1 MTEGSGQETA
11 AADLGADSRRAAS
24 FWAGTGPR
32 SLALAAATL
41 IGGTAAIVAL
51 HGNAS
56 EAPRY
61 RAVDVTG
68 SEQQASADPLM
79 AELIRCRALPPQ
91 ASDPSC
97 ERVWD
102 ENRQRFF
109 GEARA
114 TRVPGDPLPGFA
126 PIPAPAPAS
135 ASAPVG
141 AAPASTVTEDH

>member
-1 MTEGSGQETA
+1 MTERSEEETA
-11 AADLGADSRRAAS
+11 AADVGADSRRPAS
-24 FWAGTGPR
+24 FWAGSGPR
-32 SLALAAATL
+32 SLALATAML

-97 ERVWD
+97 QRAWD

-114 TRVPGDPLPGFA
+114 TPFPGNPLPGFA
-126 PIPAPAPAS
+126 PIPAPPPANASTLFATAPAS
-135 ASAPVG
+135 P
-141 AAPASTVTEDH
+141 VTEDH